1 MDILWILQPVAMVTW
16 GCFFSSN
23 HLNWTIAQNWIKK
36 NAIQAPASHVYW
48 NGDFREGLLD
58 PASVVTDLKDT
69 LLCPTE
75 NIVSSLVNSFASEL
89 GFKVHSAMDIQSVD

>member
-1 MDILWILQPVAMVTW
+1 M
-16 GCFFSSN
+16 
-23 HLNWTIAQNWIKK
+23 
-36 NAIQAPASHVYW
+36 YW

-89 GFKVHSAMDIQSVD
+89 GFKVHSTMDIQSVDWWTTELFTDSLWNDLAIAYQ